1 MSVPQ
6 YLRKA
11 SLITGDESGK
21 ALDLSELRFRFSIR
35 RGDTQTPNSA
45 DIRVYNLSR
54 DTANRVKKEFT
65 RVVIQAGYEGNYGV
79 IFDGTIKQVRFGRE
93 SQVDT
98 YLDITAAD
106 GDRAYNFSM
115 TAVSLAAGQTAPN
128 NAVQYIIKD
137 MATHGVTQGYIPDLP
152 GNPLPRGKVIYGMTR
167 DALRSLAQNTDT
179 NWSIQDG
186 KVNMIPLTAYMPGDV
201 PVITAAT
208 GMIGLPEQTPNG
220 IKVRVLLNPT
230 IKIGQAIQLDNKSI
244 QQMRYGLGVNQQQE
258 NFFNELASKLNDDGF
273 YYVMVA
279 DHTGDTRGND
289 WYSDL
294 TCLAIDATV
303 VPYSQ
308 LDKMAPPGNEYI
320 DIIGGKNK
328 VGSVKRFG

>member
-1 MSVPQ
+1 
-6 YLRKA
+6 
-11 SLITGDESGK
+11 
-21 ALDLSELRFRFSIR
+21 
-35 RGDTQTPNSA
+35 
-45 DIRVYNLSR
+45 
-54 DTANRVKKEFT
+54 
-65 RVVIQAGYEGNYGV
+65 
-79 IFDGTIKQVRFGRE
+79 
-93 SQVDT
+93 
-98 YLDITAAD
+98 
-106 GDRAYNFSM
+106 
-115 TAVSLAAGQTAPN
+115 
-128 NAVQYIIKD
+128 
-137 MATHGVTQGYIPDLP
+137 
-152 GNPLPRGKVIYGMTR
+152 
-167 DALRSLAQNTDT
+167 
-179 NWSIQDG
+179 
-186 KVNMIPLTAYMPGDV
+186 MIPLTAYMPGDV